1 MSPPIRKQV
10 VRPLSVS
17 HWMITNFH
25 QIIEEQLAFPSGTAT
40 AHLIS
45 VLHKL
50 PPPEGTLRS
59 RTGYEP
65 IDDEEHV
72 ADETDHEP
80 SEDDALIVAEQEMV
94 QETGW
99 HALLW
104 SFASSGLMTVSKVVG
119 QLINYIPPTFT
130 LSWLRTSFRLYL
142 QFLSLETTWRE
153 NGYGASP
160 PAFHTLGRVS
170 SWDIL

>member
-1 MSPPIRKQV
+1 M
-10 VRPLSVS
+10 
-17 HWMITNFH
+17 
-25 QIIEEQLAFPSGTAT
+25 AFPSGTAT

-59 RTGYEP
+59 RNGYEP

-72 ADETDHEP
+72 SDEPEYD
-80 SEDDALIVAEQEMV
+80 SREDDALIVAEQEVV

-99 HALLW
+99 YALLW
-104 SFASSGLMTVSKVVG
+104 SFASSGLMTVRIPG
-119 QLINYIPPTFT
+119 QLINHILLTFT
-130 LSWLRTSFRLYL
+130 LSWLRTSFRLYS
-142 QFLSLETTWRE
+142 QFLCLEITWRE
-153 NGYGASP
+153 NGYGPSP
-160 PAFHTLGRVS
+160 PAFHTLGRES